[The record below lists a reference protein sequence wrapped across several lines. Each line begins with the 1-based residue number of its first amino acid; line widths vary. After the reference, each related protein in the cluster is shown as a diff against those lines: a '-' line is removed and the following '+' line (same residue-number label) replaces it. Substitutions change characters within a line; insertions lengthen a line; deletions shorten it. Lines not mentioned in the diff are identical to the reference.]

1 MRLIDFLQASK
12 DLTGQTQFYLKKEN
26 ELLTLS
32 KLSLTSTHCY
42 LYSGASA
49 LTKEKIFNIAA
60 RTKNK
65 QIKLQIII
73 DKREFPVY
81 GLQLIVNKQI
91 AILM

>member
-26 ELLTLS
+26 ELLPLS

-49 LTKEKIFNIAA
+49 LTKEKSLILPLELKI
-60 RTKNK
+60 NK
-65 QIKLQIII
+65 LNFKLLLISVN
-73 DKREFPVY
+73 FPFMACN
-81 GLQLIVNKQI
+81 LL
-91 AILM
+91 